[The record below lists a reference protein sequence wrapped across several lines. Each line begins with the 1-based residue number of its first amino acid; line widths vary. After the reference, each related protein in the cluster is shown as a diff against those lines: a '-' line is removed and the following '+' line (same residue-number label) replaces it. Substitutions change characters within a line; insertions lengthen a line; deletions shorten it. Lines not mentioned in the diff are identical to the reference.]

1 MIDRNVSI
9 LIPCFKRKDLLE
21 ECLKSILR
29 NNRLIKD
36 YQVEFI
42 ILNEGWL
49 KDSWEITAMMTNLGI
64 KNKLIADTGQ
74 TKTNRDDWRSPSYA
88 FNQGAKL
95 AESDWLILMCPE
107 ILCLTHAI
115 DMMVLNAEK
124 GYVVIPDGRDDFKNE
139 IKPLLV
145 ENKFDEVYKRF
156 DELKHLNTR
165 LPFCML
171 ISKEEYLVNPYNEVD
186 LLPTAGYEDNL
197 FVDTLVEKGM
207 QYRFL
212 DQEKIIH
219 LWHQRISYDK
229 NNKDWQYNESQ
240 YKQLTKNFKK
250 NSTI

>member
-1 MIDRNVSI
+1 
-9 LIPCFKRKDLLE
+9 
-21 ECLKSILR
+21 
-29 NNRLIKD
+29 
-36 YQVEFI
+36 
-42 ILNEGWL
+42 
-49 KDSWEITAMMTNLGI
+49 
-64 KNKLIADTGQ
+64 
-74 TKTNRDDWRSPSYA
+74 
-88 FNQGAKL
+88 
-95 AESDWLILMCPE
+95 MCPE